1 MLIIG
6 DEEMNPEDFLKN
18 GKVHVWK
25 PDFVVIKAKNTN
37 PKAFANIV
45 DKQETTVIIDE
56 TLYDKDNVIEIEK
69 GWKLLTFDMVLPFE
83 LVGFMA
89 AVAKVLA
96 DVKISILP
104 VSAYSTDHIL
114 IKKENLSKTKEELQ
128 KLGCNVIEH

>member
-1 MLIIG
+1 
-6 DEEMNPEDFLKN
+6 MNPEEFFKD

-25 PDFVVIKAKNTN
+25 SDFVVIKSKNPN

-45 DKQETTVIIDE
+45 DKQETTVIIDKK
-56 TLYDKDNVIEIEK
+56 LYNEGNVIEIEK

-83 LVGFMA
+83 LVGFLA

-96 DVKISILP
+96 DAKISIFA

-114 IKKENLSKTKEELQ
+114 LKKDDLSKTKEELQ
-128 KLGCNVIEH
+128 KLGCNVIDHAC